1 MPAPR
6 RASAARLPVAA
17 PPTAKKQV
25 RVPPGERVARE
36 CHEYGGYERR
46 ALFLFAHEL
55 PNALCKALSSQ
66 STVANRGAHG
76 GAVSSPLC
84 VLA

>member
-1 MPAPR
+1 MCEMPAPR
-6 RASAARLPVAA
+6 AAGQCGAVAVG

-66 STVANRGAHG
+66 STVANRGPHG
-76 GAVSSPLC
+76 VAVCP
-84 VLA
+84 